1 MTNEKLD
8 DCCDMAVVHQVYPV
22 PGTDAID
29 CTKSICRID
38 CTKSICRIDLPNRF
52 APCNKIDLGDRRL
65 TD

>member
-8 DCCDMAVVHQVYPV
+8 DCCAMAVVHQVYPV

-29 CTKSICRID
+29 CIKSNRLHQ
-38 CTKSICRIDLPNRF
+38 IDLPNRLHQ
-52 APCNKIDLGDRRL
+52 IDLPNRRL